1 MVDQSS
7 NNCIICKL
15 SIYIQ
20 IQEKDKYNGYFDISA
35 FVLSTKDSLKI
46 NDILKQH
53 KSIRL
58 KKRWNYIDIQKSG
71 F

>member
-20 IQEKDKYNGYFDISA
+20 IQEKDKYNGYFDISE
-35 FVLSTKDSLKI
+35 FYTI
-46 NDILKQH
+46 YQ
-53 KSIRL
+53 RL
-58 KKRWNYIDIQKSG
+58 T
-71 F
+71 